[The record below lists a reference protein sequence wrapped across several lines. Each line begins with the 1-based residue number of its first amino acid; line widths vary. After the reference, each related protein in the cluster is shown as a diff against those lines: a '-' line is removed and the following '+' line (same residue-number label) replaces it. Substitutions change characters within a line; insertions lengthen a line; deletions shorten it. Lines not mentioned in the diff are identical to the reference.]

1 MKLKNK
7 AFMCPIVFGV
17 IMIIIGFCIRIPG
30 GVLTT
35 YSSLDGEKA
44 EGDYYSFDNTYSAID
59 EYVGGDAYNFEIGA
73 SLVAGKTA
81 GAMTSR
87 SIFIVAGLM
96 CVCFGF
102 TLMMFQ
108 KNENI
113 AMNDIN
119 AEVGNEEIASVNLSD
134 KEIVENNT
142 MKTQNV
148 YLE

>member
-7 AFMCPIVFGV
+7 AFMCPIVFGI
-17 IMIIIGFCIRIPG
+17 IMIFIGFCIQIPG

-44 EGDYYSFDNTYSAID
+44 EGYYYSFDDTYSAID

-87 SIFIVAGLM
+87 SIFIVSGLM
-96 CVCFGF
+96 CICFGF
-102 TLMMFQ
+102 TLMMIQ
-108 KNENI
+108 KKENI
-113 AMNDIN
+113 VVNDIS
-119 AEVGNEEIASVNLSD
+119 ARVDNEDTASVNIAS
-134 KEIVENNT
+134 ECIVEDNT
-142 MKTQNV
+142 TNT
-148 YLE
+148 